1 LLKKVDKFQWT
12 SEAQEALD
20 ALKKF
25 LTTPP
30 VLKPPRRATPT
41 QPAEDLLLYISCTT
55 HVVSTALV
63 VEQAEE
69 GHAYPVQHPVYF
81 ISEVLGPSKKKY
93 PQVQKLLYAV
103 LLTAR
108 KLRHYF
114 DDHKVI
120 VVTGFPIG
128 DILHNKEV
136 VGRIAKWACELGS
149 HDIEFRPRT
158 AIKTQALVD
167 FVSEWT
173 EQQVLDNPET
183 AEVWRMY
190 FDGLLKLQGAGT
202 GILFIAPGGEQLK
215 YALQLLFPASN
226 NAAEYEA
233 LIHGLNISISLGIK
247 RLMVYG
253 DSLVIIS
260 QINKEWDCSN
270 DSMGKYCTTVRELED
285 KFEGLKF
292 HHVERDRNTAADALS
307 KLGSSRTQVPPG
319 IFVQEV
325 LRSSISLDRIE
336 ECNTLSQ
343 PESNSDDWRGSIIR
357 YIKNEEEPDDKNVVE
372 RIARQSA
379 HYTLIGET
387 LYRRGASG
395 VLMKCILSDTGK
407 QLLEEVHAGQC
418 GIHTTSRTLVGKVFR
433 SGLY

>member
-1 LLKKVDKFQWT
+1 
-12 SEAQEALD
+12 
-20 ALKKF
+20 
-25 LTTPP
+25 
-30 VLKPPRRATPT
+30 
-41 QPAEDLLLYISCTT
+41 
-55 HVVSTALV
+55 VVSTALV
-63 VEQAEE
+63 VERAEE

-128 DILHNKEV
+128 DILHHKEAI
-136 VGRIAKWACELGS
+136 GQIAKWAYELGS

-167 FVSEWT
+167 FISEWT
-173 EQQVLDNPET
+173 EQQVPENPEA

-190 FDGLLKLQGAGT
+190 FDGSLKLQGAGAR
-202 GILFIAPGGEQLK
+202 ILFIAPGGEHLK

-226 NAAEYEA
+226 NAAGYES
-233 LIHGLNISISLGIK
+233 LIHGLNIVISLGIK
-247 RLMVYG
+247 RLMVYR
-253 DSLVIIS
+253 DSLVVIS

-270 DSMGKYCTTVRELED
+270 DLMGKYCTAVRKLE
-285 KFEGLKF
+285 
-292 HHVERDRNTAADALS
+292 ERDRNTAVDVLS

-319 IFVQEV
+319 VFVQEIPHP
-325 LRSSISLDRIE
+325 SISMDQAE
-336 ECNTLSQ
+336 ECNIVNQ
-343 PESNSDDWRGSIIR
+343 PESGSDDWRRLIIR
-357 YIKNEEEPDDKNVVE
+357 YIKNEEEPDDKNAAE

-395 VLMKCILSDTGK
+395 IFMICVLSSTGK
-407 QLLEEVHAGQC
+407 RLLDEVHAGQC
-418 GIHTTSRTLVGKVFR
+418 GIHAASKTLVGKVFR
-433 SGLY
+433 SGFYWPIAKSDAAELVRRCETC